1 MPTGWMWQFNITC
14 SGFFSHH
21 LKCFQPL
28 GASPERQSSL
38 CQCWAAFTLS
48 LSCLCRSCLIQ
59 VPWLCR
65 RDTSNLWLFQWRKW
79 RFGLS
84 HGFLGHPIFWQ
95 THILL
100 SFSFSPYPAIG
111 VHFDQENTF
120 DIVDQSE
127 VGDIPLRAPGRKIN
141 WTDTGTFR
149 KKESAK
155 NHGIPW
161 KSVELSMSSGS
172 SSSAFGQAWL
182 GATPSVFD
190 RTSLGSPLSLR
201 SDLAPDSWAT
211 FGPGRRPPNSYQMW
225 PNMVI

>member
-1 MPTGWMWQFNITC
+1 MPTGWMWLFVNWQFNITC

-48 LSCLCRSCLIQ
+48 LSCLCGSCLIQ

-65 RDTSNLWLFQWRKW
+65 RDTPNLWLFQWRKW

-127 VGDIPLRAPGRKIN
+127 VGDIPLRAPRRKN
-141 WTDTGTFR
+141 TMAYPGNPSSCR
-149 KKESAK
+149 CLQVPALLPSAK
-155 NHGIPW
+155 HDW
-161 KSVELSMSSGS
+161 
-172 SSSAFGQAWL
+172 
-182 GATPSVFD
+182 
-190 RTSLGSPLSLR
+190 
-201 SDLAPDSWAT
+201 
-211 FGPGRRPPNSYQMW
+211 GRHLQCLTAHH
-225 PNMVI
+225 